1 MSFISCTVA
10 EVNRDSLT
18 LPTRTFGGAAPARRA
33 GLAPRDLAGE
43 LVLALT
49 PLLHAELAVLHTL
62 GS

>member
-1 MSFISCTVA
+1 MA
-10 EVNRDSLT
+10 EVDKDGET
-18 LPTRTFGGAAPARRA
+18 LPTRTFGGATPARRA